1 MDAMVFEN
9 SSRRKAARLTA
20 ISMKTKTDNEIQV
33 ETTVSAYDVVNA
45 FLVSSIVV
53 IGTLVTVL
61 FLIWLTMLMNKR
73 QVIKPTVMIETS
85 FGDEKPEGF
94 EDDIYEPGV
103 EEFPEVE
110 VPQLADAIEAL
121 TEAVS
126 SVEAAIEA
134 RDGDAAEMGK
144 GKGFGSREGGP
155 GSGNFR
161 GVPEHKRWKIEYSS
175 PDQQT
180 YATQLSFFDIDIGV
194 ISKTNNDIV
203 RLADPGNAPRAI
215 QTDRNAEKKA
225 FYFVHEKLQLRRWD
239 EFLVKQNG
247 VPFNRSDHFTVQFYP
262 ETTRGLLRQIEAQY
276 LAEKGIQLVDVLRTR
291 FKVVPDG
298 AGFTFRVVSVDHK

>member
-1 MDAMVFEN
+1 MRAKSN
-9 SSRRKAARLTA
+9 
-20 ISMKTKTDNEIQV
+20 NEVQI
-33 ETTVSAYDVVNA
+33 ETTVSAYDIVNA
-45 FLVSSIVV
+45 FLVSSIIV
-53 IGTLVTVL
+53 IGILVTIL
-61 FLIWLTMLMNKR
+61 FMIWLTMIMSNRNPPQR
-73 QVIKPTVMIETS
+73 QILIETS

-94 EDDIYEPGV
+94 EDDIFEPGV

-121 TEAVS
+121 TDAVS

-161 GVPEHKRWKIEYSS
+161 GVPEHKRWKIEYDT

-194 ISKTNNDIV
+194 ISKRSNDIT
-203 RLADPGNAPRAI
+203 RLADPGGSAQVI
-215 QTDRNAEKKA
+215 QTQRGTEGKSL
-225 FYFVHEKLQLRRWD
+225 YFVHEKMQLRRWD
-239 EFLVKQNG
+239 EFMAKQNG
-247 VPFNRSDHFTVQFYP
+247 IAFDRNDQFTVQFYP
-262 ETTRGLLRQIEAQY
+262 EPTRGLLRQVEAQY
-276 LAEKGIQLVDVLRTR
+276 LQEKGIQLIDVLKTK
-291 FKVVPDG
+291 FKVVPEG
-298 AGFTFRVVSVDHK
+298 SGFRFRIVSVDRKY